1 MLGSLGNIQYNKD
14 MWRWGGKGVVV
25 NRIFIFNICIS
36 NFSLEFRKV
45 GKN

>member
-14 MWRWGGKGVVV
+14 MGRGGGVV

-36 NFSLEFRKV
+36 NFSLEFMKV
-45 GKN
+45 CKN